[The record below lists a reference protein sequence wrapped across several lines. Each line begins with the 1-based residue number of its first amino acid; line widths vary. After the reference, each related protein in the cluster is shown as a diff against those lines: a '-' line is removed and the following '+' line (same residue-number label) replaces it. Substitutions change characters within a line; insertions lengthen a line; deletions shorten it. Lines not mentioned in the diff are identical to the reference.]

1 MNELRVHTF
10 KSSRWDYR
18 SAWMEEIGMMSY
30 LISNSN
36 DLLEIHLHIGITV
49 RIPLV
54 VAIVPEVQL

>member
-1 MNELRVHTF
+1 
-10 KSSRWDYR
+10 
-18 SAWMEEIGMMSY
+18 MEEIGMMSY